1 MKDIKRRMVI
11 ETPCTPEE
19 AEMRIAR
26 AKEMSQTTIHSFG
39 MFIEL
44 ERQMSLR
51 GVPISGVTSNDFYAD
66 NFKLHFGSM
75 GAHEV
80 KETCICAAIKTTCNQ
95 VIRGHRHHDCISI
108 AMANMLD
115 PIGLEGQGFV
125 TSTGRYVDRFEGYQL
140 QVAAGI
146 ESIADG
152 GYRGIRL
159 FSEDLY

>member
-1 MKDIKRRMVI
+1 MDTKDIKRRLTI

-26 AKEMSQTTIHSFG
+26 ANEMSQTTIHSFG

-51 GVPISGVTSNDFYAD
+51 GIPFSGETSDDFHAD
-66 NFKLHFGSM
+66 NLKLRLGW
-75 GAHEV
+75 HEV
-80 KETCICAAIKTTCNQ
+80 KEHCICAAIKATDGSI
-95 VIRGHRHHDCISI
+95 IRGQRHADAIHTCMEKGKDPDIS
-108 AMANMLD
+108 NGYD
-115 PIGLEGQGFV
+115 GFV
-125 TSTGRYVDRFEGYQL
+125 TSTGRFVDRFEGYKL

-146 ESIADG
+146 ESIAEG